1 MTTSRDGGDDLEDL
15 VRSLRPTLSPDVDEW
30 IEDPVTWV
38 LRDDAHRQSL
48 CIVAV
53 TDGEFDVTVGE
64 GVHTARGLTRSELEP
79 LVSLLGVEMLFTARS
94 AAPWRWQYLS
104 LGDGTPVL
112 AREAAALGPGRTTSP
127 VAVPSTAD
135 HIAALRS
142 EFAPLV
148 RRSVTESTEHDR
160 WRLHG
165 RRHGED
171 LSIGYGGGSTIEIEL
186 GDSSTE
192 LVDFPKRHLPG
203 ILERFD
209 GSESSWMRS
218 SLMGIPVSVG
228 VVFADGHRVPWDRFH
243 RVLSR
248 MAREERIDGSV

>member
-1 MTTSRDGGDDLEDL
+1 M
-15 VRSLRPTLSPDVDEW
+15 
-30 IEDPVTWV
+30 
-38 LRDDAHRQSL
+38 
-48 CIVAV
+48 
-53 TDGEFDVTVGE
+53 
-64 GVHTARGLTRSELEP
+64 
-79 LVSLLGVEMLFTARS
+79 
-94 AAPWRWQYLS
+94 
-104 LGDGTPVL
+104 
-112 AREAAALGPGRTTSP
+112 
-127 VAVPSTAD
+127 
-135 HIAALRS
+135 
-142 EFAPLV
+142 
-148 RRSVTESTEHDR
+148 
-160 WRLHG
+160 
-165 RRHGED
+165 
-171 LSIGYGGGSTIEIEL
+171 